1 MRARYLPSWKRAS
14 TALRMRT
21 FEIPAGGLIFR
32 NIETFCWI
40 YRQRKEAR
48 KLFVSLVH
56 VAQVVF
62 AASSCDRSEIL

>member
-1 MRARYLPSWKRAS
+1 
-14 TALRMRT
+14 MRT
-21 FEIPAGGLIFR
+21 FEIPAEGLIFR

-56 VAQVVF
+56 VAQVAF